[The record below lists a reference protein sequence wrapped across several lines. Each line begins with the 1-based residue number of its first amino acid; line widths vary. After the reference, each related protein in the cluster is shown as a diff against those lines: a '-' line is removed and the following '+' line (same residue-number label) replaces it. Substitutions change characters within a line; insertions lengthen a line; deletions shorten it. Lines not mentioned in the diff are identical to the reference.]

1 MRIHA
6 LSMTTAAT
14 ALVAA
19 TLLTGG
25 AALADNNCPPP
36 DTTGASSGGTA
47 GAGTNG
53 SKGGSAGT
61 GGVAGTADPNTS
73 SGANGGTNGATNA
86 NGAAGTN
93 GAADNAANANGGSTG
108 GGGTADTNGTAGA
121 DTNGSASGGAAATP
135 DQVAQQYGSASGP
148 ATLLIDCGDQ
158 AKVQPQQ
165 YTLACADGTNYLT
178 DLRWTY
184 WSRNSARA
192 TGLQYANDCTP
203 DCAHGTFHAYSAI
216 VTVNQRKRLPGYH
229 GVSYFSHMRL
239 DYGTPRP
246 GDLDHQDYTLTP

>member
-6 LSMTTAAT
+6 LSTTAAT

-53 SKGGSAGT
+53 STGGSAGA
-61 GGVAGTADPNTS
+61 GGVAGTTGPSTS
-73 SGANGGTNGATNA
+73 TGANGDANA
-86 NGAAGTN
+86 NGAAGAN
-93 GAADNAANANGGSTG
+93 GAGTSGSTG
-108 GGGTADTNGTAGA
+108 GGGTADTNGSAGA
-121 DTNGSASGGAAATP
+121 NTSGGGAAATP
-135 DQVAQQYGSASGP
+135 DQVARQYGSSTGP

-184 WSRNSARA
+184 WNRNSARA

-203 DCAHGTFHAYSAI
+203 DCAHGTFHAYSAV
-216 VTVNQRKRLPGYH
+216 VTVDQRKRLPGYH